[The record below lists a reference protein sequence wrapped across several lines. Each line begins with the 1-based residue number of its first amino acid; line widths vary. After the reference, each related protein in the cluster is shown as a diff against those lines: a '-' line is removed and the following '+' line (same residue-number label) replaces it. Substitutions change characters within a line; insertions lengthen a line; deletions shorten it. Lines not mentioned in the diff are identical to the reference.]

1 MQGAFSSVKPL
12 AEHKLSPY
20 SIAVLVAF
28 DAMHAGY
35 RRALGDF
42 HFHEAATLLYDF
54 FWSTYC
60 DWYVEASK
68 AELAAGGEAADGV
81 RAVMDHILSGYL
93 RLLHPFMPHITEELW
108 SRLGYAAGKGK
119 DAMILFAAPPAEDSL
134 PGISGEDKAQA
145 SNAVQAVYDAVRQ
158 VRVLRAEFKIPTNQ
172 DCIAH
177 LALDPAFRDFDLSVF
192 RALAKASSVLEVG
205 AGGPPKK
212 MPHVLT
218 PLGEVYLEL
227 EIDVEAE
234 KKRLRE
240 EVAKVVAEIAKV
252 EKKLADTS
260 FVQGAPAE
268 VIENFKRR
276 GEEWRAKK
284 AKLESAIAAL

>member
-1 MQGAFSSVKPL
+1 
-12 AEHKLSPY
+12 
-20 SIAVLVAF
+20 
-28 DAMHAGY
+28 
-35 RRALGDF
+35 
-42 HFHEAATLLYDF
+42 
-54 FWSTYC
+54 
-60 DWYVEASK
+60 
-68 AELAAGGEAADGV
+68 
-81 RAVMDHILSGYL
+81 
-93 RLLHPFMPHITEELW
+93 
-108 SRLGYAAGKGK
+108 
-119 DAMILFAAPPAEDSL
+119 L